1 MSDEHLPIKTPIK
14 PMYIFMYTVHIHSV
28 FCTVFC
34 TVYCIVLLYIFF
46 YCHHPYIYESTAY
59 TYGLAPLAPSPQK
72 LIFHLGVYSQ
82 PKAVQKPK
90 GIQRTNT
97 ILSHNSLTQFSHT
110 LLFHIQTYL

>member
-1 MSDEHLPIKTPIK
+1 
-14 PMYIFMYTVHIHSV
+14 MYTVHIHSV
-28 FCTVFC
+28 FCTV
-34 TVYCIVLLYIFF
+34 YCIVLYIFF
-46 YCHHPYIYESTAY
+46 YCHPPYIYQSTAY
-59 TYGLAPLAPSPQK
+59 TYGRAERAPSPQK

-110 LLFHIQTYL
+110 ILFHIQTYL